1 MLRASWCTTGR
12 AFFLIAYIAQDY
24 FYHMI
29 LVTGGSG
36 FLGSYLIRSLL
47 KKDFRVRAIKRPD
60 SNLSPLA
67 DLNSKIEWI
76 NCDVRDPLGMEEA
89 MNGVEKLYHC
99 ASMVSF
105 NSRKRKEMYSVNVE
119 GTANV
124 MNAALNMG
132 VKKVLHVSSIAT
144 FGRVKGGAAINE
156 NTRWTESA
164 VNSHYSKSKFR
175 SEREVWRAMAEGLNG
190 VIVNPAVIL
199 GAWFPDKGT
208 SKFFN
213 RVLQGQRFY
222 TEGVNAFVDVR
233 DCVSLMI
240 QLMESE
246 ISNQRFIISSENL
259 SYRTLLEKIAHH
271 LNKKAPTKNA
281 NNFLL
286 QSAVFAER
294 IRSRLI
300 NREPLI
306 NPETA
311 RIGQEKY
318 FYDNS
323 KIINALQF
331 KFKPIEETIKETA
344 EKFMESTKQKSAVS
358 IFD

>member
-1 MLRASWCTTGR
+1 
-12 AFFLIAYIAQDY
+12 
-24 FYHMI
+24 MI

-36 FLGSYLIRSLL
+36 FLGSYLIRSLI
-47 KKDFRVRAIKRPD
+47 KNNFPVRAIKRPD
-60 SNLSPLA
+60 SDLSPLG
-67 DLNSKIEWI
+67 DINSKIEWI
-76 NCDVRDPLGMEEA
+76 DCDVRDPLGMEDA
-89 MNGVEKLYHC
+89 MNGIEKLYHC

-105 NSRKRKEMYSVNVE
+105 NPRWRKEMYSVNVE

-124 MNAALNMG
+124 MNSALNAG

-144 FGRVKGGAAINE
+144 FGRVKGGAMINE
-156 NTRWTESA
+156 STRWTES
-164 VNSHYSKSKFR
+164 VINSHYSKSKFR
-175 SEREVWRAMAEGLNG
+175 SEREVWKAMAEGLNG

-199 GAWFPDKGT
+199 GAWFPHKGT

-213 RVLQGQRFY
+213 RVWKGQRFY

-233 DCVSLMI
+233 DCASLMI

-246 ISNQRFIISSENL
+246 ISNERFIVSSENL
-259 SYRTLLEKIAHH
+259 SYKTLLENIAKH
-271 LNKKAPTKNA
+271 LGKNAPTKNA

-294 IRSRLI
+294 IRSRLA

-311 RIGQEKY
+311 RIWQEKY

-331 KFKPIEETIKETA
+331 KFKPVEETIKDTVG
-344 EKFMESTKQKSAVS
+344 KFLERIKKESRVAV
-358 IFD
+358 FD